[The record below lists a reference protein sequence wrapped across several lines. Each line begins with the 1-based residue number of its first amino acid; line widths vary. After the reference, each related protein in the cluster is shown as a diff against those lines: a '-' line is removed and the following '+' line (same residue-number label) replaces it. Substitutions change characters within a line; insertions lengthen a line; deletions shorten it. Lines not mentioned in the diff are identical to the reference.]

1 MKALYSLILASGTKE
16 ALFAALWLALDE
28 APGTF
33 ADVDFAS
40 LRTTAARFGVALS
53 ESQVR
58 KRVKE
63 LEKLDVLT
71 VVPRRERGRF
81 DLLVYQ
87 PAPNRFSVDATA
99 PKPEP
104 ATPLFDAAFGK
115 GVESFADRDRAVP
128 GSSFRS
134 NSASAPVGRDALAQL
149 RADAASVAAA
159 VSETETKTA
168 TETDATSQTAPSEA
182 ERADALLA
190 RSPFAEALRRAIWPK
205 DYEAIAWNV
214 RCYRFPPDGFADD
227 EHDAMDSRVCELY
240 AESRRIADEFDA
252 RSQRGEYAD
261 AGGSER
267 CDAEREAALRAFAA
281 TRNPAIAPTVAEVRA
296 ETPNR
301 FAIDSE
307 QAPKPSAADHF
318 REAAKMIQT
327 PTFAEVRDVRPASTF
342 APSTLAV
349 APEPNE
355 NEPVAAPLEEINIKN
370 KTINKPAKVLEAGTQ
385 AAVDAPSV
393 AGTQPG
399 LEPERRPDVADVRTL
414 VDFESPKVA
423 ALRREIAEAVWE
435 PTVHPDLIDRL
446 TAAVVLRVGG
456 ATRSTVFALIREA
469 RDEKSLFERSNG
481 RAGKRTIW
489 ETATL
494 RIKRL
499 FENAGWVWSPTR
511 FADEPRPTREPA
523 AIDFER
529 SRLTANAGPTATP
542 ERSVDEL
549 VAVAAGFE
557 PSELDLPFA
566 DFSRLVA
573 RRRGIA
579 DACESRGVALEI
591 RNALRELAKR
601 ELATA

>member
-16 ALFAALWLALDE
+16 ALFAALWLALDKE
-28 APGTF
+28 PGTF

-53 ESQVR
+53 ESQIR

-63 LEKLDVLT
+63 LEKLDVLA

-87 PAPNRFSVDATA
+87 PAPSKIATA

-115 GVESFADRDRAVP
+115 GVESFVGDGAVP
-128 GSSFRS
+128 VPSYRS
-134 NSASAPVGRDALAQL
+134 NSVSAPVGRDALAQL
-149 RADAASVAAA
+149 RATSDSAA
-159 VSETETKTA
+159 VSETET
-168 TETDATSQTAPSEA
+168 ETVAQSIAKPTAP
-182 ERADALLA
+182 
-190 RSPFAEALRRAIWPK
+190 
-205 DYEAIAWNV
+205 V
-214 RCYRFPPDGFADD
+214 
-227 EHDAMDSRVCELY
+227 
-240 AESRRIADEFDA
+240 
-252 RSQRGEYAD
+252 
-261 AGGSER
+261 
-267 CDAEREAALRAFAA
+267 
-281 TRNPAIAPTVAEVRA
+281 
-296 ETPNR
+296 
-301 FAIDSE
+301 
-307 QAPKPSAADHF
+307 AADHF
-318 REAAKMIQT
+318 RGFTKMIQT
-327 PTFAEVRDVRPASTF
+327 PTFAEVRFVRPASTI
-342 APSTLAV
+342 PAV
-349 APEPNE
+349 TCVASEPTSR
-355 NEPVAAPLEEINIKN
+355 EPVATPLEEINNNKYIKN
-370 KTINKPAKVLEAGTQ
+370 KTINKPAKDFGAEAQ
-385 AAVDAPSV
+385 ASADAPSV
-393 AGTQPG
+393 VGTQPG
-399 LEPERRPDVADVRTL
+399 LEPERRPDVADVRSL

-423 ALRREIAEAVWE
+423 ALRREVAEAVWE

-456 ATRSTVFALIREA
+456 ATRSAVFALIREA
-469 RDEKSLFERSNG
+469 CDEKTLYERSNG

-489 ETATL
+489 QTATL
-494 RIKRL
+494 RLKRL

-529 SRLTANAGPTATP
+529 SRLTANAGPTETP